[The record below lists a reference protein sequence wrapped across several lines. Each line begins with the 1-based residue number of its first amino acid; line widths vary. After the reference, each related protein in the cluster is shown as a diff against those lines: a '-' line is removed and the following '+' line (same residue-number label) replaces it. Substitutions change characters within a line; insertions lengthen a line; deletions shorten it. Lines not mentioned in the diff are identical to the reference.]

1 MPNWCSNTIKISGTT
16 EEIDSFEKF
25 LNENNG
31 KNWFDFFVAPA
42 EKTEGVEWYT
52 YNIENYGCKWNCD
65 AQDWHREDDQIEFWF
80 DSPWGPPTKLYDQI
94 QEQGLMVDAEYL
106 EEGMGF
112 VGEYVDGDEETY
124 EFSDVNDLDDIPEHL
139 VENWNLRDTLEGWGD
154 EDDEEF
160 EEEYVDEDREVL
172 DSHYPDGDGYWK
184 EGSEKEDEDGKS
196 NS

>member
-1 MPNWCSNTIKISGTT
+1 
-16 EEIDSFEKF
+16 
-25 LNENNG
+25 
-31 KNWFDFFVAPA
+31 
-42 EKTEGVEWYT
+42 
-52 YNIENYGCKWNCD
+52 
-65 AQDWHREDDQIEFWF
+65 
-80 DSPWGPPTKLYDQI
+80 
-94 QEQGLMVDAEYL
+94 
-106 EEGMGF
+106 